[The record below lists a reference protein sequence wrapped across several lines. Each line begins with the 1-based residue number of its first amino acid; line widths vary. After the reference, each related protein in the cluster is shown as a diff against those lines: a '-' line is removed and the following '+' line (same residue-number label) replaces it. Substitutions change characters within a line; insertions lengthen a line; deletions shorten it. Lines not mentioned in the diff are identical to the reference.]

1 MFRRITMGLLF
12 AALIAVPATAQDLD
26 KGLAALNR
34 GEYATALQ
42 ELRPLAERGDA
53 EAQLN
58 LGNMYY
64 KGLGV
69 TQDYAEAMKWY
80 SKAAEQGNAE
90 AQLDVGVMFKEGQ
103 GVQQDF
109 VSAHMWMSLAAA
121 HSPKGSGMQTIAMM
135 QRDILAER
143 MSASQVRKAKKL
155 AKKWLAEHGDK

>member
-1 MFRRITMGLLF
+1 MFNRMIIGLLF
-12 AALIAVPATAQDLD
+12 AMLITLPATAQDLD
-26 KGLAALNR
+26 KGLAALHR

-80 SKAAEQGNAE
+80 GKAADQGNAE
-90 AQLDVGVMFKEGQ
+90 AQLNVGFMYEEGQ
-103 GVQQDF
+103 GVQQNF
-109 VSAHMWMSLAAA
+109 VLAYMWMSLAAD
-121 HSPKGSGMQTIAMM
+121 HSPKGSGMQTIALMK
-135 QRDILAER
+135 RNILAEK
-143 MSASQVRKAKKL
+143 MSSSEVRKAKKL
-155 AKKWLAEHGDK
+155 TKKWLAEHGNK